1 MGRRAS
7 RQSDPPGVPP
17 VIPLAERRRYY
28 RAALRFSRLA
38 RRIAQRRVAR
48 GFTARLKS
56 DASFVTDVDLAVERA
71 LRRAIA
77 QAFPDHGILG
87 EELPPLRSDV
97 PFQWILDPID
107 GTTSLT
113 HGIPF
118 YGTIIALHHAGTPLI
133 GVIDLPALGRCYS
146 AAVGLGA
153 WCDGRRL
160 RVRDASREGL
170 DKEVVS
176 AGDRDR
182 FVQCRAGAAFDR
194 LMREHPTVR
203 GYVDCIA
210 HAFAAEGLIGAVV
223 DYGVKLWD
231 IAATRVLIEEA
242 GGRYVLA
249 YQSRAKAPTLYGIIC
264 GKPAV
269 VRRMERLFVLNR

>member
-1 MGRRAS
+1 
-7 RQSDPPGVPP
+7 
-17 VIPLAERRRYY
+17 
-28 RAALRFSRLA
+28 
-38 RRIAQRRVAR
+38 
-48 GFTARLKS
+48 
-56 DASFVTDVDLAVERA
+56 VERA
-71 LRRAIA
+71 LRTAIGRT
-77 QAFPDHGILG
+77 FPDHGILG
-87 EELPPLRSDV
+87 EEFPATRPQA

-118 YGTIIALHHAGTPLI
+118 YGTIIALHHQGTPLV
-133 GVIDLPALGRCYS
+133 GVIDLPGLGRRYS
-146 AAVGLGA
+146 AGVGLGS
-153 WCDGRRL
+153 WCDGKRL
-160 RVRDASREGL
+160 RVRDVPRRSI

-210 HAFAAEGLIGAVV
+210 HVFAAEGLVGAVV

-231 IAATRVLIEEA
+231 IAATQVLIEEA

-249 YQSRAKAPTLYGIIC
+249 YRSRSKCPIVYGIIC

-269 VRRMERLFVLNR
+269 VRRMEAYFSR

>member
-1 MGRRAS
+1 M
-7 RQSDPPGVPP
+7 
-17 VIPLAERRRYY
+17 
-28 RAALRFSRLA
+28 
-38 RRIAQRRVAR
+38 QRRVAR
-48 GFTARLKS
+48 GFRARLKA

-71 LRRAIA
+71 LRAAITR
-77 QAFPDHGILG
+77 AFPDHGILG
-87 EELPPLRSDV
+87 EELPATRPDA

-113 HGIPF
+113 HGVPF

-133 GVIDLPALGRCYS
+133 GVIDLPALGTRYS
-146 AAVGLGA
+146 AGVGLGS

-160 RVRDASREGL
+160 RLRDAPRRTI
-170 DKEVVS
+170 DKEIIS

-210 HAFAAEGLIGAVV
+210 HVFAADGRIGGVV

-231 IAATRVLIEEA
+231 IAATQVLIEEA

-249 YQSRAKAPTLYGIIC
+249 YRSRTKRPTVYGIIC
-264 GKPAV
+264 GKPSV
-269 VRRMERLFVLNR
+269 VRRLERIFFR

>member
-7 RQSDPPGVPP
+7 RQPDPQGVSA

-28 RAALRFSRLA
+28 RAALRFAGLA
-38 RRIAQRRVAR
+38 RRIVRRRVAR
-48 GFTARLKS
+48 GFRSRLKA

-77 QAFPDHGILG
+77 RAFPAHGILG
-87 EELPPLRSDV
+87 EEFPRTRREA

-118 YGTIIALHHAGTPLI
+118 YGTIIALHHNGTPLV
-133 GVIDLPALGRCYS
+133 GVIDLPALGRRYS
-146 AAVGLGA
+146 AGTGLGA

-160 RVRDASREGL
+160 RVRDVADRAIG
-170 DKEVVS
+170 KEVVS

-194 LMREHPTVR
+194 LMRTHATVR

-210 HAFAAEGLIGAVV
+210 HCFAAEGVVGAVV

-231 IAATRVLIEEA
+231 IAATQVLVEEA

-249 YQSRAKAPTLYGIIC
+249 YQSRTRDPAVYGIIC
-264 GKPAV
+264 GKPSV
-269 VRRMERLFVLNR
+269 VRRMERLFLP

>member
-1 MGRRAS
+1 M
-7 RQSDPPGVPP
+7 
-17 VIPLAERRRYY
+17 
-28 RAALRFSRLA
+28 
-38 RRIAQRRVAR
+38 QRHVAR
-48 GFTARLKS
+48 GFRARLKA

-77 QAFPDHGILG
+77 RTFPRHGILG
-87 EELPPLRSDV
+87 EEFPATRRDA

-118 YGTIIALHHAGTPLI
+118 YGTIIALHHEGTPLV
-133 GVIDLPALGRCYS
+133 GVIDLPALGRRYS
-146 AAVGLGA
+146 AGLGLGA

-160 RVRDASREGL
+160 RVRDVPARAIA
-170 DKEVVS
+170 KEVVS

-210 HAFAAEGLIGAVV
+210 HCFAAEGLVGAVV
-223 DYGVKLWD
+223 DYGVKHWD
-231 IAATRVLIEEA
+231 IAATQLLIEEA
-242 GGRYVLA
+242 GGRYVLG
-249 YQSRAKAPTLYGIIC
+249 YQSRDQDPAVYGIIC
-264 GKPAV
+264 GKPAM
-269 VRRMERLFVLNR
+269 VRRMERFFLR

>member
-1 MGRRAS
+1 M
-7 RQSDPPGVPP
+7 
-17 VIPLAERRRYY
+17 
-28 RAALRFSRLA
+28 
-38 RRIAQRRVAR
+38 
-48 GFTARLKS
+48 
-56 DASFVTDVDLAVERA
+56 TDVDLAAERV
-71 LRRAIA
+71 LRRAIGR
-77 QAFPDHGILG
+77 AFPDHGILG
-87 EELPPLRSDV
+87 EEFPPTRSGA

-118 YGTIIALHHAGTPLI
+118 YGTIIALHHAGTPLV
-133 GVIDLPALGRCYS
+133 GVIDLPGLDRRYS

-153 WCDGRRL
+153 WCNGRRL
-160 RVRDASREGL
+160 RVRDAARGAI

-210 HAFAAEGLIGAVV
+210 HAFAAEGLVGAVV

-231 IAATRVLIEEA
+231 IAATQVLIEEA
-242 GGRYVLA
+242 GGRYILA
-249 YQSRAKAPTLYGIIC
+249 YQSRTKEPTLYGIIC
-264 GKPAV
+264 GKPAMV
-269 VRRMERLFVLNR
+269 SRMERIFVR

>member
-1 MGRRAS
+1 
-7 RQSDPPGVPP
+7 
-17 VIPLAERRRYY
+17 
-28 RAALRFSRLA
+28 LRFSRLA
-38 RRIAQRRVAR
+38 RRVVRRRVAR
-48 GFTARLKS
+48 GFRARLKA

-77 QAFPDHGILG
+77 RAFPDHGILG
-87 EELPPLRSDV
+87 EEFPSTRPGAPL
-97 PFQWILDPID
+97 QWILDPID

-113 HGIPF
+113 HGVPF
-118 YGTIIALHHAGTPLI
+118 YGTIIALHHEGTPLV
-133 GVIDLPALGRCYS
+133 GVIDLPALGRRYS

-160 RVRDASREGL
+160 RVTPPRAI
-170 DKEVVS
+170 DKEIVS

-210 HAFAAEGLIGAVV
+210 HCFAAAGLVGAVV

-231 IAATRVLIEEA
+231 IAATQVLIEEA

-249 YQSRAKAPTLYGIIC
+249 YQSRTKDPTVYGIIC

-269 VRRMERLFVLNR
+269 VRRMERVFLRYPTA